1 MVMEINNEEKPDVG
15 ELTKEN
21 GQLITLPSYDANE
34 TELYV
39 KILCDIPLYVTFF
52 FCFTGMS
59 SHVKS
64 I

>member
-21 GQLITLPSYDANE
+21 GQLITLPSYDTNE

-52 FCFTGMS
+52 CLLRVCLSYVNSM
-59 SHVKS
+59 
-64 I
+64 

>member
-1 MVMEINNEEKPDVG
+1 MEINNEEKPDVG

-39 KILCDIPLYVTFF
+39 KILCDIPLYVTFLS
-52 FCFTGMS
+52 FTGMS
-59 SHVKS
+59 SHAKS